1 MVSLGSIRFC
11 RDFSAFMNWLV
22 YRFSVFCKV
31 LWGFKGL
38 VRVGFL
44 WVLPF
49 PQGFLTLLEK
59 VSPGSTRLF
68 YGFKGL
74 D

>member
-1 MVSLGSIRFC
+1 M
-11 RDFSAFMNWLV
+11 
-22 YRFSVFCKV
+22 FCKV
-31 LWGFKGL
+31 LLGFKGL

-49 PQGFLTLLEK
+49 PQGFHTLHEK

-68 YGFKGL
+68 YGFKDL